1 MTYKTLGGGLDLS
14 LSMESKSNSLPLMMS
29 AGGAFRRDL
38 QGILGEHLRASRGK
52 KTAKRRQISP
62 FGVRNP
68 VFCGGKTLRCY
79 FRIYGGDFLW
89 SGYISESYASFCLF
103 FTLLRI
109 LAPGTLKT
117 RVNRCFCSSNVSVS
131 AMLVSMRQKNIAQVS
146 ILERYF
152 FVSTYQA
159 AGPDTC
165 LAVFVVASLP
175 LCLWYLIY
183 I

>member
-1 MTYKTLGGGLDLS
+1 MAYKTLGGGLDLS

-52 KTAKRRQISP
+52 RRQKDGKYRHLAWEIP
-62 FGVRNP
+62 F
-68 VFCGGKTLRCY
+68 FCGGKTLRCY

-117 RVNRCFCSSNVSVS
+117 RVNRCFCSSNDRRK
-131 AMLVSMRQKNIAQVS
+131 A
-146 ILERYF
+146 
-152 FVSTYQA
+152 
-159 AGPDTC
+159 C
-165 LAVFVVASLP
+165 LACRCSQTSPQSYAFSLKSLRFPPVFFGGWGRVGVKDF
-175 LCLWYLIY
+175 LIC
-183 I
+183 

>member
-52 KTAKRRQISP
+52 RRQKTANIAIWREKSR
-62 FGVRNP
+62 
-68 VFCGGKTLRCY
+68 FCGGKTLRCY
-79 FRIYGGDFLW
+79 FRIYGGDFLG

-117 RVNRCFCSSNVSVS
+117 RVNRCFCSSDDRRK
-131 AMLVSMRQKNIAQVS
+131 A
-146 ILERYF
+146 
-152 FVSTYQA
+152 
-159 AGPDTC
+159 C
-165 LAVFVVASLP
+165 LACRCSQTTPQSYAFSLKSLRFP
-175 LCLWYLIY
+175 LFFWGGEGELA
-183 I
+183 